1 MEFEK
6 LINLILAHPKEI
18 DIHYTNINGKED
30 LYINGEKIEV
40 LDKNKID
47 TFKTL
52 VEKMDDCL
60 FLEYLNKLEEETDLA
75 RFNELL
81 EEDILNYDDSVFVAK
96 NINRSTEIIKE
107 LILDKIEYY
116 QNLLE
121 QID

>member
-18 DIHYTNINGKED
+18 DIRYTNINGKED

-47 TFKTL
+47 TFKIL